1 MSVPNVNCKIRY
13 IQNEDNIAKSPALT
27 EKYGEKRK
35 FYSCNKADDYLKY
48 MDKGSK
54 EKIDYIEYSGD
65 DEKSCG
71 VFDKTGLMTSR
82 GKQKLRKRLRET
94 KSVIWDCLLM
104 FQPEFGQRYCNDFE
118 QAYEMMKR
126 EMPRFLKDAGFNP
139 DNITWYAA
147 LHTNKKHRHIHI
159 SFFEN
164 EPQRLRQRLKEPQFS
179 HGKINQESI
188 RRFKVHVE
196 QNLTDISAELRIARK
211 EATALSKEVLFSK
224 DSLIRYDVVFG
235 QSFVGRIRTDVC
247 RKLQS
252 ESLCG
257 AQNFYIQVPL

>member
-104 FQPEFGQRYCNDFE
+104 FQPEFCQR
-118 QAYEMMKR
+118 
-126 EMPRFLKDAGFNP
+126 
-139 DNITWYAA
+139 
-147 LHTNKKHRHIHI
+147 
-159 SFFEN
+159 
-164 EPQRLRQRLKEPQFS
+164 
-179 HGKINQESI
+179 
-188 RRFKVHVE
+188 
-196 QNLTDISAELRIARK
+196 
-211 EATALSKEVLFSK
+211 
-224 DSLIRYDVVFG
+224 
-235 QSFVGRIRTDVC
+235 
-247 RKLQS
+247 
-252 ESLCG
+252 
-257 AQNFYIQVPL
+257 

>member
-159 SFFEN
+159 SF
-164 EPQRLRQRLKEPQFS
+164 LRTNRS
-179 HGKINQESI
+179 VYAS
-188 RRFKVHVE
+188 V
-196 QNLTDISAELRIARK
+196 
-211 EATALSKEVLFSK
+211 
-224 DSLIRYDVVFG
+224 
-235 QSFVGRIRTDVC
+235 
-247 RKLQS
+247 
-252 ESLCG
+252 
-257 AQNFYIQVPL
+257 